1 MEENMSKI
9 ASDTKTASDLLAD
22 HFTNVSFR
30 DLPPKL
36 ILDAKTLVA
45 DYLGVAIA
53 GSQTDSG
60 AIAARFANETGG
72 KAEATLIGHAGRVP
86 AVHAAFANAIS
97 SHSIELDDVDVLA
110 LFHFSPPIVS
120 AALAI
125 AEREKSS
132 GEDFIAA
139 VALGCEMMARAS
151 AAANNSL
158 RDRGYHTTPTCGVF
172 GATIAAARLLKLDRD
187 QIVSALG
194 LAGAQSSGLMEMYGP
209 SMQKRF
215 NPGPAARNGITAAL
229 MAKLGFTGA
238 ATIFDGERGFLRAF
252 TDKFNLGELT
262 KGLGKDYPIYM
273 EYKAYSCARPIHN
286 AIDCALNIRKQ
297 MKEPI
302 ANVSAI
308 TMQRHPAWANYHL
321 NTRPKTYHEAQV
333 SLPYS
338 TAVALLEGNAL
349 LPQYQDEKLD
359 DPEILRLSQMIKVV
373 PNSSLPRGVS
383 CLMTLRTTGGAE
395 FKSQIDHPRGSIEN
409 PMSSEDMSNKAH
421 MLGDDIIG
429 RPAMDALIERAGNVE
444 KLASLGEI
452 MGLVVPKAPVRAA
465 IGGRHA

>member
-1 MEENMSKI
+1 MAMTVST
-9 ASDTKTASDLLAD
+9 TKTPSDLLAD
-22 HFTNVSFR
+22 HFTKTSFR

-36 ILDAKTLVA
+36 ISDSKTLVA

-60 AIAARFANETGG
+60 AIAAHFANEAGG
-72 KAEATLIGHAGRVP
+72 KSESTLIGHAGRVP
-86 AVHAAFANAIS
+86 AIHAAFANAIG

-120 AALAI
+120 AALAV
-125 AEREKSS
+125 AERENSS

-139 VALGCEMMARAS
+139 VALGCEMMARVS

-172 GATIAAARLLKLDRD
+172 GATVAAAHLLKLDRD
-187 QIVSALG
+187 RMVSAFG
-194 LAGAQSSGLMEMYGP
+194 LAGAQASGLMEMYGP

-215 NPGPAARNGITAAL
+215 NPGPAARNGVTAAM

-252 TDKFNLGELT
+252 TDKFDLGELT
-262 KGLGKDYPIYM
+262 NGLGKDYPVYM

-286 AIDCALNIRKQ
+286 AIDCALNIRKE

-308 TMQRHPAWANYHL
+308 TMQRHSDWAKYHL

-338 TAVALLEGNAL
+338 TAVALIEGNAL
-349 LPQYQDEKLD
+349 LPQYQNEKLS
-359 DPEILRLSQMIKVV
+359 DPEILRLSQMMEIVV
-373 PNSSLPRGVS
+373 DDSLPRGVS
-383 CLMTLRTTGGAE
+383 CLMTLKTTGGAVL
-395 FKSQIDHPRGSIEN
+395 KSQVDHPRGSIEN
-409 PMSSEDMSNKAH
+409 PMSPADMSNKAH
-421 MLGDDIIG
+421 MLGDNVIG
-429 RPAMDALIERAGNVE
+429 RDNIDAVIEQAQNMER
-444 KLASLGEI
+444 LLSLSEI
-452 MGLVVPKAPVRAA
+452 MKLTVPPAPVRAA
-465 IGGRHA
+465 IGARHA

>member
-1 MEENMSKI
+1 MSTP
-9 ASDTKTASDLLAD
+9 ARTTKTASDLLAD
-22 HFTNVSFR
+22 HFTTVAFR

-36 ILDAKTLVA
+36 IADAKTLVA

-60 AIAARFANETGG
+60 AIAARFVSETGG
-72 KAEATLIGHAGRVP
+72 KAEAGLIGHSGRVP

-110 LFHFSPPIVS
+110 LFHFSPPVVS
-120 AALAI
+120 AALAV

-132 GEDFIAA
+132 GAEFIAA

-151 AAANNSL
+151 TAANNSL
-158 RDRGYHTTPTCGVF
+158 RDRGFHTTPTCGVF
-172 GATIAAARLLKLDRD
+172 GATIAAAHLLKLDHE

-215 NPGPAARNGITAAL
+215 NPGPAARNGVTAAL

-238 ATIFDGERGFLRAF
+238 ATIFDGERGFLKAF
-252 TDKFNLGELT
+252 TDKFDVGLLT
-262 KGLGKDYPIYM
+262 KDLGKDYPVYM

-297 MKEPI
+297 LKEPI
-302 ANVSAI
+302 ANISSI
-308 TMQRHPAWANYHL
+308 TMQRHPAWAHYHL
-321 NTRPKTYHEAQV
+321 NARPKTYHEAQV

-338 TAVALLEGNAL
+338 TAVALIEGNAL
-349 LPQYQDEKLD
+349 LPQYQDEKLNN
-359 DPEILRLSQMIKVV
+359 PEILRLSQMIKVE
-373 PNSSLPRGVS
+373 PDDSLARGVS
-383 CLMTLRTTGGAE
+383 CLMTLKTRGGAE
-395 FKSQIDHPRGSIEN
+395 LKSQVDHPRGSIAN
-409 PMSSEDMSNKAH
+409 PMSPEEMSNKAH

-429 RPAMDALIERAGNVE
+429 RAQMDELIDRIRTVELLPDLCELMRLAVPTTPVHAAM
-444 KLASLGEI
+444 
-452 MGLVVPKAPVRAA
+452 
-465 IGGRHA
+465 GGRHA

>member
-1 MEENMSKI
+1 MSET
-9 ASDTKTASDLLAD
+9 ASDTTTASTLLAD
-22 HFTNVSFR
+22 HFVNVPAR

-36 ILDAKTLVA
+36 IADAKTLVA

-53 GSQTDSG
+53 GSQADSG

-72 KAEATLIGHAGRVP
+72 KLEATLIGHAGRVS

-110 LFHFSPPIVS
+110 LFHFSPPVVS
-120 AALAI
+120 AALAV
-125 AEREKSS
+125 AEREKTN
-132 GEDFIAA
+132 GKDFITA

-172 GATIAAARLLKLDRD
+172 GATIAAGYLLKLDRD
-187 QIVSALG
+187 QTVSALG

-215 NPGPAARNGITAAL
+215 NPGPAARNGVTAAL

-252 TDKFNLGELT
+252 TDKFDLSELT
-262 KGLGKDYPIYM
+262 RGLGKDYPVHM

-297 MKEPI
+297 LKEPI
-302 ANVSAI
+302 ANISAI
-308 TMQRHPAWANYHL
+308 TMQRHPAWAKYHL
-321 NTRPKTYHEAQV
+321 NAKPKTYHEAQV

-338 TAVALLEGNAL
+338 TAVALIEGNAL
-349 LPQYQDEKLD
+349 LPQYQDEKLGD
-359 DPEILRLSQMIKVV
+359 ADILRLSEMVKVV
-373 PNSSLPRGVS
+373 VDPGLPRGVS

-395 FKSQIDHPRGSIEN
+395 LKSQVDHPRGSIEN
-409 PMSSEDMSNKAH
+409 PMSPDDMANKAH
-421 MLGDDIIG
+421 MLGDGIVG
-429 RPAMDALIERAGNVE
+429 RPVMDTLIEKTRNVE
-444 KLASLGEI
+444 KLTGIAEL
-452 MGLVVPKAPVRAA
+452 MQMTVPKELARAA
-465 IGGRHA
+465 MGGRHA